1 MTSDSSATAQQA
13 TYRERLVPGPG
24 LFVALLLVVPAVALV
39 LTPINADIAWY
50 VGSAVYL
57 ILIVT
62 FLLVAATVT
71 VKDNILTAGHASIP
85 VDMLGEAEALGTDAL
100 RAAIGPGLDARSYLL
115 VRGWIH
121 RGVRLENIDPADPAP
136 YWIIT
141 TRHPQQLIEAI
152 NAARQ
157 APTK

>member
-1 MTSDSSATAQQA
+1 MTSDSSATTQQA

-24 LFVALLLVVPAVALV
+24 LFIALLLVVPAVALV

-50 VGSAVYL
+50 VGGALYV
-57 ILIVT
+57 ILVVT
-62 FLLVAATVT
+62 FLLSAATVRVSGAT
-71 VKDNILTAGHASIP
+71 LTAGHASIP
-85 VDMLGEAEALGTDAL
+85 VAMLGEAEALGADAL
-100 RAAIGPGLDARSYLL
+100 RAAIGPGLDARSYLV

-141 TRHPQQLIEAI
+141 TRHPQQLIDSI
-152 NAARQ
+152 SAARQ
-157 APTK
+157 AAA